1 MIAMKVRI
9 NSIYLHFV
17 LPFIG
22 HNFTNVRYKTIMLY
36 LFHLMYVVYDF
47 KYEGTN
53 EKYPKKTAELYGTAV
68 CCTAYF
74 PNFMPT
80 QYKLHDPL

>member
-1 MIAMKVRI
+1 
-9 NSIYLHFV
+9 
-17 LPFIG
+17 
-22 HNFTNVRYKTIMLY
+22 MLY

-53 EKYPKKTAELYGTAV
+53 EKYPQKTAELYGTAV

-74 PNFMPT
+74 PNYMPT